1 MDPRDFYSLGE
12 LLASG
17 GAHQEASQRTSISRS
32 YYAAMLEARDLLTT
46 RLKWKVSKRE
56 THQVVT
62 RAFQFANSNDLRVI
76 GRQLLELKRLRE
88 HADYQVSE
96 PVGNAKEALSFS
108 DQVHNALAKA
118 DVTQCYDS
126 EGGK

>member
-1 MDPRDFYSLGE
+1 MHPRDFYRLGE

-17 GAHQEASQRTSISRS
+17 GAHPEASQRTSISRS

-46 RLKWKVSKRE
+46 RRNWKVSRHQ

-62 RAFQFANSNDLRVI
+62 RAFQFAKSPDLRLI

-88 HADYQVSE
+88 EADYQVSE
-96 PVGNAKEALSFS
+96 PVGNVKEALSFS
-108 DQVHNALAKA
+108 DQVHKALTKA